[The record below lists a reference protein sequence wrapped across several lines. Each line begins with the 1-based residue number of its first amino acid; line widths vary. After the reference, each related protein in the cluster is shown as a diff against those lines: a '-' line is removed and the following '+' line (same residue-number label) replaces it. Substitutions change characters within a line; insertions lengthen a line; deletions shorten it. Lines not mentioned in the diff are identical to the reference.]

1 MTEFPVDLRDRVGG
15 RPLSVYV
22 HVPFCAT
29 RCGYCDFNTYTSA
42 ELGAHPGASR
52 EAYLEAVDAE
62 IHRAADTLG
71 SDAPPASTVFFGGGT
86 PTLLSP
92 GELGGILASVERHFG
107 IVDGAEITT
116 EANPESVDSD
126 YLAELRVLGINRLSL
141 GMQSHVPH
149 VLSTLERTHSPGRA
163 MAAVGWAREAGFD
176 SVSLDLIYGTPG
188 ESASDWQTSLDAA
201 VAATPDHISAYS
213 LIVEDGTRFAARVR
227 RGELDVPDDDDLAAK
242 YEQADAAFGAAGYEW
257 YEVSNWARP
266 GHECRHNLSY
276 WHGDDW
282 WGIGPGAHS
291 HVGGVRWWNVKH
303 PRTYSAVLVEGGLP
317 VADVELLDDEE
328 RHTERV
334 LLLTRLRSGLPLT
347 ELPPSAEPAVSHA
360 VAEGL
365 AEVSHGRMVLTLRGR
380 LLADAVV
387 LSLLR

>member
-1 MTEFPVDLRDRVGG
+1 MTVLPVGLRDRVGA

-29 RCGYCDFNTYTSA
+29 RCGYCDFNTYTAS

-52 EAYLEAVDAE
+52 DAYLDAVDAE
-62 IHRAADTLG
+62 IGLAAGALG
-71 SDAPPASTVFFGGGT
+71 PDAPAASTVFFGGGT

-92 GELGGILASVERHFG
+92 DELGRILAAVERHLG
-107 IVDGAEITT
+107 IMPGAEITT
-116 EANPESVDSD
+116 EANPESVDRE
-126 YLAELRVLGINRLSL
+126 YLAELRERGINRLSL
-141 GMQSHVPH
+141 GMQSTVPH
-149 VLSTLERTHSPGRA
+149 VLATLERAHSPGRA
-163 MAAVGWAREAGFD
+163 ISAVGWARGSGFD
-176 SVSLDLIYGTPG
+176 SVSLDLIYGAPG
-188 ESASDWQTSLDAA
+188 ESSADWDTSVEAA
-201 VAATPDHISAYS
+201 IEAAPDHISAYS
-213 LIVEDGTRFAARVR
+213 LIVEHGTRFAARVR
-227 RGELDVPDDDDLAAK
+227 RGEFSAPDDDDLASK
-242 YEQADAAFGAAGYEW
+242 YERADEAFSAAGYDW

-303 PRTYSAVLVEGGLP
+303 PRTYSAALSEGRLP
-317 VADVELLDDEE
+317 VADAELLDDDE

-347 ELPPSAEPAVSHA
+347 ELSPAAEAALSDA

-365 AEVSHGRMVLTLRGR
+365 AEVTRGRMVLTRRGR